1 MLEEPTPFEHRDTPL
16 PDPEPLLRTP
26 AQINSST
33 KVKPDITPPLNT
45 KRRSFV
51 RTASFKFG
59 EGLNSYSLARTSSL
73 LYAELSDAL
82 KDLQR
87 TIGSTA
93 VEVH

>member
-1 MLEEPTPFEHRDTPL
+1 MLEDPTPFEHRDTPL
-16 PDPEPLLRTP
+16 PDPEPLSRKP

-33 KVKPDITPPLNT
+33 KVQRDNTPPLNT
-45 KRRSFV
+45 KRRSLV
-51 RTASFKFG
+51 RAASFKFG
-59 EGLNSYSLARTSSL
+59 EGLHNYSLARTSSL

-87 TIGSTA
+87 TIGTTA